1 MRQRDGGGG
10 QDLRF
15 KRPLHV
21 HVVNDLSVHRISS
34 VCAVLSH

>member
-1 MRQRDGGGG
+1 MRQRDGDGG

-15 KRPLHV
+15 KRPLHL
-21 HVVNDLSVHRISS
+21 HVANDLSVRRISS